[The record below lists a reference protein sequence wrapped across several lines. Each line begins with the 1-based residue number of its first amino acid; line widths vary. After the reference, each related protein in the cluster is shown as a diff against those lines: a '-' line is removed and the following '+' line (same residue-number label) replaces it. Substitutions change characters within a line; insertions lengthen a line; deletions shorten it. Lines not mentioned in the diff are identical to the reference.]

1 MPTHQRAVQVFTKL
15 VCSAFAMALVTSC
28 LTGRLRAV
36 EPDLERL
43 VCCGAAEVFV
53 IDALDPQAKLWSW
66 TASDSASIPEDF
78 HRKFRSTDDCK
89 PYAGGVMLITSSS
102 RGVALIERDTKRC
115 LFLADVANAHSACL
129 LPKRQIAVA
138 ASTSGDEIQF
148 FTYDDAGE
156 SASVAASIPTQR
168 IPLLGAHGTVW
179 DATRERLWALGT
191 NELLQLRHGG
201 TDATSGVWSVVA
213 RHQLPSSGGHDLS
226 PAHNDSHLWVTTDT
240 QVLRFNMAEP
250 SFEIAEGFGG
260 HQKVKSVDVHPQTKR
275 IVYQQALK
283 TEWWSHTIRFA
294 DASPVTLENERL
306 YKIRWDAPA
315 PRP

>member
-1 MPTHQRAVQVFTKL
+1 MPTHQRAVQGFTELVF
-15 VCSAFAMALVTSC
+15 SACAMAVAISC
-28 LTGRLRAV
+28 LPGPLTAD
-36 EPDLERL
+36 EPNMERL

-53 IDALDPQAKLWSW
+53 IDALDPQTKLWSW

-129 LPKRQIAVA
+129 LPERQIAVA

-148 FTYDDAGE
+148 FTYEDAGE
-156 SASVAASIPTQR
+156 SARVAVSIPNQR
-168 IPLLGAHGTVW
+168 IALLGAHGTVW
-179 DATRERLWALGT
+179 DAAREQLWALGT
-191 NELLQLRHGG
+191 TELLQLQRSG
-201 TDATSGVWSVVA
+201 TDGTSDAWSVVA

-226 PAHNDSHLWVTTDT
+226 PAHNGSHLWVTTET

-250 SFEIAEGFGG
+250 SFDIAEGFGD
-260 HQKVKSVDVHPQTKR
+260 QRNVKSVDVHPQTQR
-275 IVYQQALK
+275 LVYQQALK